1 MFHFIIRNSSA
12 PEVHKDYYS
21 LLWSPENLVVLY
33 FIFRFSTNLKLI
45 CEGCE
50 VPFTSGVQVLFI
62 PSGYS
67 VDKVSFMGKDH
78 PFSRATQHQVCH
90 KFSVSGRFL
99 DCILFHCSICTSF
112 HLFQISLYTE
122 SWYLVIKSS
131 KFNLIVILFF
141 CITIYILDL
150 WIMSTYEKLQVF
162 FGGRAREC
170 IKSMDQYILSLPILF

>member
-1 MFHFIIRNSSA
+1 MFHFISHKIRNSA
-12 PEVHKDYYS
+12 PEVHKDYS

-45 CEGCE
+45 CEGFE

-62 PSGYS
+62 PSGCS
-67 VDKVSFMGKDH
+67 VDTVSFMGKDH

-131 KFNLIVILFF
+131 KFYLDSYSFLLH
-141 CITIYILDL
+141 CYIYLRPMNNVHL
-150 WIMSTYEKLQVF
+150 WKTAGIFLGEGEGMH
-162 FGGRAREC
+162 
-170 IKSMDQYILSLPILF
+170 